1 MYKVYTLDMNE
12 ETPKYIIELREHI
25 DNRIDRLTADI
36 ADVVAITS
44 SAFTTVQKQFNSIE
58 NTMATKKDTD
68 RILEHI
74 SSHEVRIKKLE
85 KEVFA

>member
-1 MYKVYTLDMNE
+1 MNE

-36 ADVVAITS
+36 VATTS
-44 SAFTTVQKQFNSIE
+44 SAFTGVQKQFNSIE
-58 NTMATKKDTD
+58 NTMATKKDVD
-68 RILEHI
+68 RILKHTD
-74 SSHEVRIKKLE
+74 SHEVRIKKLE

>member
-1 MYKVYTLDMNE
+1 MNE

-44 SAFTTVQKQFNSIE
+44 SAFTSVQKQFNSIE
-58 NTMATKKDTD
+58 NTMATKKDIDKVLKVVGNHDT
-68 RILEHI
+68 RI
-74 SSHEVRIKKLE
+74 SKLE